1 MVSSGI
7 IPVKLEAKIY
17 LYPETPEDIVETA
30 KAALIKKL
38 NDTKGL
44 GWNLTR
50 SWIIAHLFAQGMQRI
65 ELLSPLEDIIVLDHE
80 CVALDSMELMMGGRD
95 W

>member
-1 MVSSGI
+1 
-7 IPVKLEAKIY
+7 
-17 LYPETPEDIVETA
+17 
-30 KAALIKKL
+30 
-38 NDTKGL
+38 L

-50 SWIIAHLFAQGMQRI
+50 SWIIAHLFAQGVQRI

-80 CVALDSMELMMGGRD
+80 CVALDSIELTMGGRD